1 MDSFNEAIPQLID
14 DAGWMAPVLFI
25 ILHLIRPLLF
35 IPVIVVCILGGYL
48 FGFFYGTLYSIV
60 GLSLMS
66 LVFYKLINL
75 FPFFQKR
82 IIKLKQKVFKD
93 RLLTIGQVMILRM
106 MPFVHFHLLSLYL
119 MDMTKTYREYMTYSI
134 GGVIF
139 PSMLYTA
146 FGQGITELPWYL
158 SLIFFV
164 LLAMI
169 FSYLGK
175 RGTAVYKWGKFFPSK
190 VYERS

>member
-1 MDSFNEAIPQLID
+1 MEAFNEAIPQLID
-14 DAGWMAPVLFI
+14 EAGWLGPALFI

-35 IPVIVVCILGGYL
+35 IPVIVVCIIGGYL
-48 FGFFYGTLYSIV
+48 FGFFYGTLYSII

-66 LVFYKLINL
+66 LGFYKLINL
-75 FPFFQKR
+75 FPFFHKR

-119 MDMTKTYREYMTYSI
+119 IDMTKTYREYMIYSI

-158 SLIFFV
+158 SLIFFG

-175 RGTAVYKWGKFFPSK
+175 RGTAVYKWERFFPSK
-190 VYERS
+190 VYER